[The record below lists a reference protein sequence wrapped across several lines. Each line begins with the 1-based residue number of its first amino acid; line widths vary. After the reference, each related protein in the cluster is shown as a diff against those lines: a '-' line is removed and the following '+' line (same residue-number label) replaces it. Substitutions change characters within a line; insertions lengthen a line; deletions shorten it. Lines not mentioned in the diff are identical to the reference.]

1 MAKRI
6 TKPDVNPIAMLAMT
20 ILTLGGG
27 GYFLIGQTKKAF
39 LAWAIVGL
47 GGLLTCGLGFA
58 FAGVAAYDV
67 YKLCLK
73 LEAGEAIGAEEN
85 SLEFL
90 NEMYRW

>member
-6 TKPDVNPIAMLAMT
+6 TKPDVNPIAMLVMT
-20 ILTLGGG
+20 LLTLGGG
-27 GYFLIGQTKKAF
+27 GYFLIGQTKKAM
-39 LAWAIVGL
+39 LAWAIVGI

-67 YKLCLK
+67 YKLCLR
-73 LEAGEAIGAEEN
+73 LEDGEAIGVEEN

>member
-6 TKPDVNPIAMLAMT
+6 TKPDVNPIAMLAVT
-20 ILTLGGG
+20 LVTLGGG

-39 LAWAIVGL
+39 LAWAIVGI
-47 GGLLTCGLGFA
+47 GGLLTCGLGFG

-67 YKLCLK
+67 YKLSLR
-73 LEAGEAIGAEEN
+73 LEDGEAIGVEEN

-90 NEMYRW
+90 TELYRW